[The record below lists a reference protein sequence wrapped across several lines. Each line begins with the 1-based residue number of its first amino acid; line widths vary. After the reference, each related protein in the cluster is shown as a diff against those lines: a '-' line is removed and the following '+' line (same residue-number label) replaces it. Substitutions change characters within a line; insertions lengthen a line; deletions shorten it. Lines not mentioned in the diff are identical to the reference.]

1 MLKKILFT
9 ILALFYLSLTAQE
22 DCISAI
28 TVCGNSNI
36 NYTPSGIGNINE
48 NLGGCLSYENHSV
61 WYKFTIA
68 TSGTLTFDI
77 TPTGPVDYDWAVY
90 GPNVTCSN
98 RGTPIRCNA
107 SGENGA
113 TGLNMS
119 STQTSVP
126 GGFGQPRYCKYM
138 DVLAGQTYYLY
149 VDNWSTTVYT
159 FNLTWG
165 GTATFVSPFNN
176 SSAAPNPFI
185 PPGAPG
191 PNANSPREIPIC
203 GNTAVF
209 DFSSLSAGILNG
221 NPNFTVT
228 YFNNANNAATGTN
241 PITAPT
247 TVNTTNTYYYNIN
260 YQDPNSPGSTIN
272 ACKQT
277 NAIVFRNKSIT
288 ASITPSATV
297 LCPGGS
303 ITLTSNNPTGN
314 TWSTGA
320 TTPSITVTSPGTY
333 TLTTTNG
340 TCTSAPVS
348 TTITQDTDPAVS
360 ITGNLVLCEST
371 STQLT
376 ASSTG
381 TGNTYTWSTGATGNT
396 ISVSTPGTYTVT
408 VKTPANCQYTKSV
421 TVAQGVV
428 PVVQNSS
435 LSQCSNT
442 ATAIFDLTSSQ
453 PNISQ
458 TANVSFDYYVNQ
470 ADAIAGNT
478 NTITNP
484 ATYNSG
490 NATIYVRVKSAACSK
505 IAQLQLNI
513 TQSTAPSITASS
525 STICYGGNVTLTSSI
540 STGNTWS
547 TGATTPSIT
556 VTTEGIYTLTNTSG
570 NCTST
575 PVSVT
580 INKENDPNVTITGNL
595 LLCDQ
600 TSIQLTAASAGT
612 GNLYTWSTGATTPAI
627 TVTSPG
633 TYTVTVKTPANCQY
647 TKSVT
652 VAQGIVPAV
661 QNSSLSQC
669 SNTATAIFDLTS
681 AQPNISTT
689 STVSFDYYVNQAD
702 AIAGNANTITNPTTY
717 NSGNATIYVR
727 VKSTTCF
734 KVAQLQLSVTQFPV
748 PTISASSTTICYGG
762 NITLTSSN
770 ATGNTWSTG
779 ETTQSITITA
789 PGTYTLTGA
798 NGLCSSAPA
807 SISIS
812 AENNPNLQVSGNLSF
827 CPGSSTILTASSQGT
842 GNTFTWSNGVN
853 GASNTI
859 TIPGTYTVTATT
871 PAGCQYQKSVVVT
884 MDNAIIVNIAPPAQ
898 ITCTNPQITLNA
910 TASIY
915 QPGATFLW
923 TASNGG
929 SIISGGSTLT
939 PTVNNGGTYTL
950 TITSAAPLACT
961 SQASV
966 VVTKNITPPTIAIS
980 APKLTICLGESVVLT
995 ATGAATYT
1003 WTGIPGNGSSQTV
1016 SPTTTTTYTVT
1027 GTGVNGCAAQTPA
1040 TITINVVPEIVSTLH
1055 DIEICKRDKAI
1066 LDAGSGPNYTYLW
1079 NTGATTRTINV
1090 ELEGN
1095 YSVTISNGVCSKTF
1109 TATVR
1114 YIVTPE
1120 ILNIIY
1126 KDNTLTI
1133 NIKNSGNLP
1142 AEYSID
1148 GGVTWQSSN
1157 IFTNVLRNTQYPIK
1171 VRNRGAL
1178 CETNTTY
1185 YTFFMSNVIT
1195 PNYDGIN
1202 DVIDF
1207 SIISKYGNF
1216 EGSIFDRYGKSIFKV
1231 TPKNPIWDGKYLN
1244 APLPTGSYWY
1254 RLFWEDK
1261 ISKKPVETS
1270 GWILLKNRD

>member
-1 MLKKILFT
+1 MLKKLLFILSAF
-9 ILALFYLSLTAQE
+9 FYLSLTAQE
-22 DCISAI
+22 DCISAV

-149 VDNWSTTVYT
+149 IDNWSTTVYT

-176 SSAAPNPFI
+176 SSLAPNPFI
-185 PPGAPG
+185 PPGTPG

-203 GNTAVF
+203 GTTALF
-209 DFSSLSAGILNG
+209 NFNSLSPGILNG

-241 PITAPT
+241 PITAPV

-260 YQDPNSPGSTIN
+260 YQDPNSTGGTIN

-277 NAIVFRNKSIT
+277 NAIVFKNRSIT
-288 ASITPSATV
+288 AAITSSASI
-297 LCPGGS
+297 LCPGGN
-303 ITLTSNNPTGN
+303 ITLTSNYPTGN

-320 TTPSITVTSPGTY
+320 TTPSITVTTPGTY

-340 TCTSAPVS
+340 SCTSAPVS
-348 TTITQDTDPAVS
+348 ATITQDTDPAVN
-360 ITGNLVLCEST
+360 ITGNTVLCEST

-396 ISVSTPGTYTVT
+396 ISVSAPGTYTVT

-421 TVAQGVV
+421 TVTQGVV

-435 LSQCSNT
+435 LSACSNT
-442 ATAIFDLTSSQ
+442 ATAVFNLTSSQ
-453 PNISQ
+453 PNISP
-458 TANVSFDYYVNQ
+458 TANVSYDYY
-470 ADAIAGNT
+470 
-478 NTITNP
+478 
-484 ATYNSG
+484 
-490 NATIYVRVKSAACSK
+490 
-505 IAQLQLNI
+505 
-513 TQSTAPSITASS
+513 
-525 STICYGGNVTLTSSI
+525 I
-540 STGNTWS
+540 S
-547 TGATTPSIT
+547 
-556 VTTEGIYTLTNTSG
+556 
-570 NCTST
+570 
-575 PVSVT
+575 
-580 INKENDPNVTITGNL
+580 
-595 LLCDQ
+595 
-600 TSIQLTAASAGT
+600 
-612 GNLYTWSTGATTPAI
+612 
-627 TVTSPG
+627 
-633 TYTVTVKTPANCQY
+633 
-647 TKSVT
+647 
-652 VAQGIVPAV
+652 
-661 QNSSLSQC
+661 
-669 SNTATAIFDLTS
+669 
-681 AQPNISTT
+681 
-689 STVSFDYYVNQAD
+689 QAD
-702 AIAGNANTITNPTTY
+702 AIAGNANTIADPTAY
-717 NSGNATIYVR
+717 NSGNATIYIR
-727 VKSTTCF
+727 VKSSSCF
-734 KVAQLQLSVTQFPV
+734 KIAELQLSVTQFPS
-748 PTISASSTTICYGG
+748 PTISASSTAICYGG
-762 NITLTSSN
+762 SVILTSSN
-770 ATGNTWSTG
+770 ATGNMWSTG
-779 ETTQSITITA
+779 ETSQSITITT
-789 PGTYTLTGA
+789 PGTYTLTGS
-798 NGLCSSAPA
+798 NGLCSSTPA
-807 SISIS
+807 SVTIS
-812 AENNPNLQVSGNLSF
+812 ADNNPNVQVAGNLTF
-827 CPGSSTILTASSQGT
+827 CQGSSTILTASSQGT
-842 GNTFTWSNGVN
+842 GNTYAWSNGVS
-853 GASNTI
+853 GATNTI
-859 TIPGTYTVTATT
+859 TTPGTYTVTVTT
-871 PAGCQYQKSVVVT
+871 PSGCQYQKSVSVT
-884 MDNAIIVNIAPPAQ
+884 MDNAITVNITPPAQ
-898 ITCTNPQITLNA
+898 ITCITSQITLNA
-910 TASIY
+910 TASVY

-923 TASNGG
+923 TATNGG
-929 SIISGGSTLT
+929 SIVSGANTLT

-950 TITSAAPLACT
+950 TITSATPSGCT
-961 SQASV
+961 GQASV
-966 VVTKNITPPTIAIS
+966 TVIKNTTPPTVAVS
-980 APKLTICLGESVVLT
+980 APKLSICIGESVTLT
-995 ATGAATYT
+995 ATGATTYS
-1003 WTGIPGNGSSQTV
+1003 WTSLTGNGNTQV
-1016 SPTTTTTYTVT
+1016 VAPTTTTTYTVT
-1027 GTGVNGCAAQTPA
+1027 GTGANGCAAQTPA
-1040 TITINVVPEIVSTLH
+1040 TITIKVVPEIVSALR
-1055 DIEICKRDKAI
+1055 DIEICKGDKAI
-1066 LDAGSGPNYTYLW
+1066 LDAGAGPNYTYLW
-1079 NTGATTRTINV
+1079 NTGATTQTVNA
-1090 ELEGN
+1090 ELEGT
-1095 YSVTISNGVCSKTF
+1095 YSVTISNGACSKVF
-1109 TATVR
+1109 TATVK

-1120 ILNIIY
+1120 ILEIIY

-1157 IFTNVLRNTQYPIK
+1157 IFTNVLKNTQYPIK

-1207 SIISKYGNF
+1207 SIISRFGNF
-1216 EGSIFDRYGKSIFKV
+1216 EGGIFDRYGKTIFKI

-1261 ISKKPVETS
+1261 INKKPVETS